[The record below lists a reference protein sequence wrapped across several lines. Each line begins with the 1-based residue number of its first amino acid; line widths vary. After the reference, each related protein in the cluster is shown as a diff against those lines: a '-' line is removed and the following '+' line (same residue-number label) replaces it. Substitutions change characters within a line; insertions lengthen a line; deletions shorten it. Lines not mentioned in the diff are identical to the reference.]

1 MESLMNSLNRE
12 TSLLITSAQELNS
25 QNFLESYQR
34 IKTQTLTNATK
45 LEEEISRELNRNE
58 DFETIINSNNEFVQ
72 GIFNVLEQSLQLTF
86 TMNYRPLVPKV

>member
-72 GIFNVLEQSLQLTF
+72 GIFNVL
-86 TMNYRPLVPKV
+86 

>member
-1 MESLMNSLNRE
+1 MGLHSEARMESLMNSLNRE

-34 IKTQTLTNATK
+34 IKKQTLMNVTK
-45 LEEEISRELNRNE
+45 LEEEISRELDRNE

-72 GIFNVLEQSLQLTF
+72 GIFNVL
-86 TMNYRPLVPKV
+86 

>member
-1 MESLMNSLNRE
+1 MGLHSEARMESLMNSLNRE

-34 IKTQTLTNATK
+34 IKKQTLMNATK
-45 LEEEISRELNRNE
+45 LEEEISRELDRNE

-72 GIFNVLEQSLQLTF
+72 GIFHVL
-86 TMNYRPLVPKV
+86 

>member
-1 MESLMNSLNRE
+1 MNSLNRE

-72 GIFNVLEQSLQLTF
+72 GIFNVL
-86 TMNYRPLVPKV
+86 

>member
-45 LEEEISRELNRNE
+45 LEEEISRELDRNE
-58 DFETIINSNNEFVQ
+58 DFETIINSNNEFFQ
-72 GIFNVLEQSLQLTF
+72 GIFNVL
-86 TMNYRPLVPKV
+86 

>member
-45 LEEEISRELNRNE
+45 LEEEISRELDRNE

-72 GIFNVLEQSLQLTF
+72 GIFNVL
-86 TMNYRPLVPKV
+86 

>member
-1 MESLMNSLNRE
+1 MNSLNRE